1 MNKVIKK
8 AIIPVGGIGTRFLPL
23 SKVFPKELWPLVDV
37 PVIQYI
43 LEEAKQSGIKEIIF
57 VISPEKKVVLNYF
70 KDSAK
75 IEKILK
81 DRKKNRFLQP
91 LKKIE
96 ELVSDISF
104 SSVLQRK
111 PLGDG
116 HAVLQAAKIA
126 GSEPC
131 GVLFGDDI
139 VDSRVPCLLQLSKI
153 FKTCQKPIIALKKIA
168 KEKLPFYG
176 IVEVEKI
183 ANRLYKIK
191 RIVEKPSPEE
201 APSYLSIVGKYI
213 LTPEVFDYLKR
224 AKPTLR
230 KEIILAE
237 TFDKMIRDGKIIYG
251 YEFEGEWLECGNKLG
266 WLKSH
271 LYLSLKHPQFG
282 PELKKYLKEI
292 T

>member
-96 ELVSDISF
+96 ELVS
-104 SSVLQRK
+104 K
-111 PLGDG
+111 
-116 HAVLQAAKIA
+116 
-126 GSEPC
+126 
-131 GVLFGDDI
+131 
-139 VDSRVPCLLQLSKI
+139 LL
-153 FKTCQKPIIALKKIA
+153 
-168 KEKLPFYG
+168 
-176 IVEVEKI
+176 
-183 ANRLYKIK
+183 IK
-191 RIVEKPSPEE
+191 
-201 APSYLSIVGKYI
+201 
-213 LTPEVFDYLKR
+213 
-224 AKPTLR
+224 
-230 KEIILAE
+230 
-237 TFDKMIRDGKIIYG
+237 
-251 YEFEGEWLECGNKLG
+251 
-266 WLKSH
+266 
-271 LYLSLKHPQFG
+271 
-282 PELKKYLKEI
+282 
-292 T
+292 